1 MIFTRLDQVAVLKMI
16 LKYWGQRNF
25 CYFNSVGWKHYLLLF
40 EIVIKFGSNNMFVH
54 VCVCVCV
61 CVHKHACSRCY
72 GVAPRNL
79 FMPKFSEP
87 QPLGMLTADGF
98 HLSCLCFGAV
108 TPQRNYKDAA
118 LPGVS
123 PSHGRQTITSNLLML
138 SYKGHTSS
146 WQLWSAILVPEHIMG
161 SNYSFVAVLS

>member
-16 LKYWGQRNF
+16 LKYWGQLNF
-25 CYFNSVGWKHYLLLF
+25 CYFNSVWWKHYLLLF

-72 GVAPRNL
+72 RVAPRNL